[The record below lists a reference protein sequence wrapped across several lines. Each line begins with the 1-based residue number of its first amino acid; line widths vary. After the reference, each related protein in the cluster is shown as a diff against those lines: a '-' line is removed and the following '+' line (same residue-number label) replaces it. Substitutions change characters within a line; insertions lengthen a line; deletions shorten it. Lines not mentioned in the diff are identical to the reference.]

1 MGWGSAARLD
11 NPNRPNPMSLS
22 RSQRRPLTL
31 SLCSRSGGG
40 AAVFSLP
47 SLPSGLRPSL
57 LVGRAR
63 RPRPARQSISCSPAS
78 PCSPVASAVCALL
91 RSISCSDC
99 SPPLRS
105 RALLLAL
112 LASRLC
118 GLRPAAVDLVLGL
131 LAASAPR
138 RLSDLVL
145 GCSPCSPVASA
156 VCALLRSISCSDCSP
171 PLRLAASP
179 ISCSAARPARES
191 CSVVLGVSDC
201 SPLRPARHS
210 SVVSGAPALKG
221 PSQQH
226 VPIC

>member
-99 SPPLRS
+99 SPPLR
-105 RALLLAL
+105 
-112 LASRLC
+112 
-118 GLRPAAVDLVLGL
+118 
-131 LAASAPR
+131 
-138 RLSDLVL
+138 
-145 GCSPCSPVASA
+145 
-156 VCALLRSISCSDCSP
+156 
-171 PLRLAASP
+171 LAASP
-179 ISCSAARPARES
+179 ISCSAAHPARES